1 MKIYRQFLQDVNGG
15 GTKLSLPCSAPMER
29 FFLSI
34 MCVSA
39 ALLVA
44 AFLATN
50 PVVVADSQ
58 SPQAPVLRL
67 VQR

>member
-1 MKIYRQFLQDVNGG
+1 
-15 GTKLSLPCSAPMER
+15 MER

-34 MCVSA
+34 MCASA
-39 ALLVA
+39 ALLVV
-44 AFLATN
+44 AFLASN

-58 SPQAPVLRL
+58 SPQPPVLRL

>member
-1 MKIYRQFLQDVNGG
+1 
-15 GTKLSLPCSAPMER
+15 MER
-29 FFLSI
+29 LFLSMI
-34 MCVSA
+34 CASA

-44 AFLATN
+44 AFVATN
-50 PVVVADSQ
+50 PIAVTDSQ

>member
-1 MKIYRQFLQDVNGG
+1 
-15 GTKLSLPCSAPMER
+15 MER
-29 FFLSI
+29 LFLSI

-39 ALLVA
+39 ALLVV